1 MAQTRQQSIDRTG
14 REGQAQGGNK
24 GPVEEMSL
32 AELRQELAESRNT
45 TYQLRKNKEPF
56 KWRQRYGWQRN
67 GRG

>member
-1 MAQTRQQSIDRTG
+1 MDAKAPPKEGGRKQSVD
-14 REGQAQGGNK
+14 
-24 GPVEEMSL
+24 EMGL

-45 TYQLRKNKEPF
+45 THQLRKNKEPF